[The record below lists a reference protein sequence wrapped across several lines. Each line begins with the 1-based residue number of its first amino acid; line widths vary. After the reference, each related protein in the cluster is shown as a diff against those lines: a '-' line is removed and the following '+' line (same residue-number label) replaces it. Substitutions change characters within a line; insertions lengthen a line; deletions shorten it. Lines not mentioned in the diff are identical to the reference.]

1 MIQVRDA
8 SMTRQKALTI
18 VKMMNQSS
26 TMIRHR
32 ILFLMKIAAKVAK
45 FWITKIKTM
54 SQMKINS
61 KTTFIKMSPF
71 TISIT
76 INILAFKC
84 ECTSKTD
91 SQIKFM
97 ALIYVPDIIM
107 LVTKRDLIIW
117 ASGIETKQI
126 IQKLIKTGL
135 NYTKKEQTNMR
146 MV

>member
-1 MIQVRDA
+1 
-8 SMTRQKALTI
+8 
-18 VKMMNQSS
+18 
-26 TMIRHR
+26 
-32 ILFLMKIAAKVAK
+32 MKIAAKVAK

-91 SQIKFM
+91 S
-97 ALIYVPDIIM
+97 
-107 LVTKRDLIIW
+107 
-117 ASGIETKQI
+117 
-126 IQKLIKTGL
+126 
-135 NYTKKEQTNMR
+135 
-146 MV
+146 